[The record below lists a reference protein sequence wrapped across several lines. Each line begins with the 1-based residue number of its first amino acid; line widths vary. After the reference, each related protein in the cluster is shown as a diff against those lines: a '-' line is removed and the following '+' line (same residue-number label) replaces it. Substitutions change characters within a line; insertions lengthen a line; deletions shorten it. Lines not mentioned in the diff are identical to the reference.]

1 MYCKKCGCPISEDAV
16 FCKKCGEKQHQ
27 GIESAAVHSHQGK
40 DFLKKFSV
48 VFRRVFRTTA
58 SKIIA
63 GVLAAAILVTGIAV
77 IVNNQNKNRFA
88 SDSISVVVEPTLK
101 YDNVSSFSEGF
112 AVVEKDKKYGYV
124 DQNGKEVVPPRYYS
138 AGSFSDGVA
147 VAYSKEDCT
156 WHIIDKTGNVKAKLK
171 GYDNVGYSF
180 SNGLIQVEKNDKY
193 GLADTTGKEVLPPIY
208 DSVGDFNE
216 GLARVEKG
224 DKYGFADITG
234 KEVVPL
240 KYINAWD
247 FCEGFAWVEEDNKCC
262 YIDKTGREFSP
273 LTNYS
278 VSYFNDGA
286 AVLYFKPANIWYIS
300 NKVGYINT
308 PLKNYDNVHGFNDG
322 FVQVLKDGKWGF
334 VDQTGKE
341 VVPLIYDSTE
351 NFNDGF
357 ARVEKNGKYGFV
369 DKTGKEVVPLI
380 YDSAESFNDGLA
392 QVQKDGKYGFVDQ
405 TGKEVVPL
413 IYDSVD
419 SFNDGLARVEK
430 DGKYNY
436 IDKTGKEVV
445 PSEYDLGWGEFS
457 EGFADVKKGKKY
469 GYIDKN
475 GNVAVPMIYDETRE
489 FSEGLAWVRQGK
501 KWGILKINEPT
512 SNSSSSTATSD
523 VPTTS
528 NSTDTNTIAINI
540 DDYVGMWH
548 IDGQNYDSTY
558 VAAYETELGIEKL
571 SNNNFSF
578 WLIREHK
585 YEISCE
591 TTLNGNMADFT
602 YEDGQYIVIG
612 TLTFNKNSI
621 TVSITSSDM
630 SYNPVGTIT
639 FDSRHGGIYDD
650 GRGEDETN
658 DTSSGSSCSRCGR
671 TLTDGETCDCTWC
684 DICNAWMLGHGH
696 EEGEPPVDSS
706 TAQSSTDSTSAQS
719 GTGSTADYD
728 YSFEGNEI
736 TITKYK
742 GSGDTVVIPATI
754 DGKRVTVIGG
764 TAFSER
770 FDLTSVTIPA
780 SVISIRD
787 KSFDFS
793 HFESIYFEGNA
804 PSLEDYAWEK
814 LNCMWDVFYYKP
826 GTTGWTSPPWDAYD
840 KETW

>member
-1 MYCKKCGCPISEDAV
+1 MYCKKCGCSISEDAV

-63 GVLAAAILVTGIAV
+63 GVLAVAIFATGVV
-77 IVNNQNKNRFA
+77 IVVDNQNKNRFS
-88 SDSISVVVEPTLK
+88 SDNISVLVEPTLK
-101 YDNVSSFSEGF
+101 YDDVMYFSEGF
-112 AVVEKDKKYGYV
+112 AGVE
-124 DQNGKEVVPPRYYS
+124 
-138 AGSFSDGVA
+138 
-147 VAYSKEDCT
+147 
-156 WHIIDKTGNVKAKLK
+156 
-171 GYDNVGYSF
+171 
-180 SNGLIQVEKNDKY
+180 
-193 GLADTTGKEVLPPIY
+193 
-208 DSVGDFNE
+208 
-216 GLARVEKG
+216 
-224 DKYGFADITG
+224 
-234 KEVVPL
+234 
-240 KYINAWD
+240 
-247 FCEGFAWVEEDNKCC
+247 
-262 YIDKTGREFSP
+262 
-273 LTNYS
+273 
-278 VSYFNDGA
+278 
-286 AVLYFKPANIWYIS
+286 
-300 NKVGYINT
+300 
-308 PLKNYDNVHGFNDG
+308 
-322 FVQVLKDGKWGF
+322 KDGKWGY

-341 VVPLIYDSTE
+341 VVPLIYDE
-351 NFNDGF
+351 
-357 ARVEKNGKYGFV
+357 VE
-369 DKTGKEVVPLI
+369 
-380 YDSAESFNDGLA
+380 A
-392 QVQKDGKYGFVDQ
+392 
-405 TGKEVVPL
+405 
-413 IYDSVD
+413 
-419 SFNDGLARVEK
+419 FNDGLARVEK
-430 DGKYNY
+430 DGKWGCVDQTGKEVVSPQYDEIGLFHEGLARVKNYSEYGGRYGYIDKTGKAVVPLKYDEIGDFKDGLAVARIGKASSGDWKYGY

-445 PSEYDLGWGEFS
+445 PFIYRGAGDFN
-457 EGFADVKKGKKY
+457 EGLAYVQKDGRY
-469 GYIDKN
+469 GYIDKT
-475 GNVAVPMIYDETRE
+475 GNIVIPLNFTSAIDFSDGLAVVGYGNNIWYIIDKTCDIKNTKELLTQYTNVTGFKEGFVNVFKDGKHGFVDQTGKEVVPPKYDIAFEFNEGLAIVEKDGKWGCVDQTGKEVVSTKYDDIGGFNEEGLARVEKDGKRGYIDQAGKEVVPLKYDTTYGFNEGLASVEKDGKWGYVDQSGNEIISLSYDYTSDFDEGFAWVKKDKKCGYIDKTGKEVVPFIYDDAQN
-489 FSEGLAWVRQGK
+489 FSEGLAWVRKGK

-512 SNSSSSTATSD
+512 SNDPSSTTTSD

-528 NSTDTNTIAINI
+528 SSTDTSATAINI

-548 IDGQNYDSTY
+548 IDGQNYDSNY

-571 SNNNFSF
+571 SNNKFSF

-602 YEDGQYIVIG
+602 CEDGQYIVIG
-612 TLTFNKNSI
+612 TLTFNQNSI
-621 TVSITSSDM
+621 TVNITSSDM
-630 SYNPVGTIT
+630 PYNPVGTIT

-650 GRGEDETN
+650 GRGDNETN
-658 DTSSGSSCSRCGR
+658 DPDSTCPRCGR

-696 EEGEPPVDSS
+696 GEGEELVDSD
-706 TAQSSTDSTSAQS
+706 TAHS

-787 KSFDFS
+787 RSFDFS

>member
-63 GVLAAAILVTGIAV
+63 GVLAAAILVTGIVV
-77 IVNNQNKNRFA
+77 IVDNQNKNRFV

-124 DQNGKEVVPPRYYS
+124 DQNGKEVVPPIYYS

-147 VAYSKEDCT
+147 VAYSKDDCT
-156 WHIIDKTGNVKAKLK
+156 WHIIDKTGNVKAQLK

-180 SNGLIQVEKNDKY
+180 SNGFIQVEKDDKY
-193 GLADTTGKEVLPPIY
+193 GLADATGKEVIPPTYDRIY
-208 DSVGDFNE
+208 GFNE
-216 GLARVEKG
+216 GLARVEKD
-224 DKYGFADITG
+224 DKYGFVDSTG

-278 VSYFNDGA
+278 VSYFNDGV
-286 AVLYFKPANIWYIS
+286 AVLYFKPANIWYVS

-341 VVPLIYDSTE
+341 IVPLIYDSTE

-357 ARVEKNGKYGFV
+357 ARVKKDGKYGFV
-369 DKTGKEVVPLI
+369 DQTGKEVVPPI
-380 YDSAESFNDGLA
+380 YDYVSGFSEGFA
-392 QVQKDGKYGFVDQ
+392 QVKKDGKYGFVDQ

-419 SFNDGLARVEK
+419 SFNNGLARVEK
-430 DGKYNY
+430 DGKRNY

-475 GNVAVPMIYDETRE
+475 GNVAVPMIYDEAKE

-512 SNSSSSTATSD
+512 SNDPSSTATSD
-523 VPTTS
+523 VSTTS
-528 NSTDTNTIAINI
+528 NSTETNATAINI
-540 DDYVGMWH
+540 DDYVGKWH
-548 IDGQNYDSTY
+548 IAGQNYDSTY

-578 WLIREHK
+578 CLIREHK

-602 YEDGQYIVIG
+602 CEDGRYIVIG
-612 TLTFNKNSI
+612 TLTFNQNSI

-630 SYNPVGTIT
+630 PYNPVGTIT

-650 GRGEDETN
+650 GRGDNETN
-658 DTSSGSSCSRCGR
+658 DPDSTCPRCGR

-696 EEGEPPVDSS
+696 GEGEELVDSN
-706 TAQSSTDSTSAQS
+706 TAQN

-728 YSFEGNEI
+728 YSFAGQEI
-736 TITKYK
+736 TITRYK
-742 GSGDTVVIPATI
+742 GSGGDVVIPATI

-787 KSFDFS
+787 RSFDFS

>member
-77 IVNNQNKNRFA
+77 IVNNQNKNRFV

-124 DQNGKEVVPPRYYS
+124 DQNGKEVVPPIYYS

-147 VAYSKEDCT
+147 VAYSKDDCT
-156 WHIIDKTGNVKAKLK
+156 WHIIDKTGNVKAQLK

-180 SNGLIQVEKNDKY
+180 SNGFIQVEKDDKY
-193 GLADTTGKEVLPPIY
+193 GLADATGKEVIPPTYDRIY
-208 DSVGDFNE
+208 GFNE
-216 GLARVEKG
+216 GLARVEKD
-224 DKYGFADITG
+224 DKYGFVDSTG
-234 KEVVPL
+234 KEVVPFI
-240 KYINAWD
+240 YRSAGD
-247 FCEGFAWVEEDNKCC
+247 FNEGLAYVQKDGRYG
-262 YIDKTGREFSP
+262 YIDKTGNIVIPLNFTSAIDFS
-273 LTNYS
+273 
-278 VSYFNDGA
+278 DGL
-286 AVLYFKPANIWYIS
+286 AVVGYGNNIWYIID
-300 NKVGYINT
+300 KTCDIKNT
-308 PLKNYDNVHGFNDG
+308 KELLTQYTNVTGFKEG
-322 FVQVLKDGKWGF
+322 FVEVYKDGKHGF
-334 VDQTGKE
+334 VDQTGRE
-341 VVPLIYDSTE
+341 VVPPIYDYVQDFSE
-351 NFNDGF
+351 
-357 ARVEKNGKYGFV
+357 
-369 DKTGKEVVPLI
+369 
-380 YDSAESFNDGLA
+380 GLA

-405 TGKEVVPL
+405 NGKEVVPL

-430 DGKYNY
+430 DGKRNY

-475 GNVAVPMIYDETRE
+475 GNVAVPMIYDEAKE

-512 SNSSSSTATSD
+512 SNDPSSTATSD
-523 VPTTS
+523 VSTTS
-528 NSTDTNTIAINI
+528 NSTETSATAINI
-540 DDYVGMWH
+540 DDYVGKWH
-548 IDGQNYDSTY
+548 IAGQNYDSTY

-578 WLIREHK
+578 WLIRLHK

-591 TTLNGNMADFT
+591 TTLNGNTADFT
-602 YEDGQYIVIG
+602 YENGQYIVIG

-630 SYNPVGTIT
+630 PYNPVGTIT

-650 GRGEDETN
+650 GRGDNETN
-658 DTSSGSSCSRCGR
+658 DPDSTCPRCGR

-696 EEGEPPVDSS
+696 GEGEELVDSD
-706 TAQSSTDSTSAQS
+706 TAHS

-728 YSFEGNEI
+728 YSFAGQEI
-736 TITKYK
+736 TITRYK
-742 GSGDTVVIPATI
+742 GSGGDVVIPATI

-787 KSFDFS
+787 RSFDFS

>member
-27 GIESAAVHSHQGK
+27 GIEPVAVHSHQGK

-63 GVLAAAILVTGIAV
+63 GVLAAAILATGIVV
-77 IVNNQNKNRFA
+77 IVDNQNKNRFV

-101 YDNVSSFSEGF
+101 YDNVSGFSEGF

-124 DQNGKEVVPPRYYS
+124 DQNGKEVVPPTYYS

-156 WHIIDKTGNVKAKLK
+156 WHIIDKTGNVKAQLK

-180 SNGLIQVEKNDKY
+180 SNGLIQVEKDDKY
-193 GLADTTGKEVLPPIY
+193 GLADTTGKEVLPPVY
-208 DSVGDFNE
+208 DSVGDFND
-216 GLARVEKG
+216 GLAWVEKNEMWG
-224 DKYGFADITG
+224 LIDTTGNEVLPFIYNQRFNEGFSRVKEDGNLSLVDKTG
-234 KEVVPL
+234 KEV
-240 KYINAWD
+240 
-247 FCEGFAWVEEDNKCC
+247 
-262 YIDKTGREFSP
+262 
-273 LTNYS
+273 LTLPHDCYS
-278 VSYFNDGA
+278 VC
-286 AVLYFKPANIWYIS
+286 
-300 NKVGYINT
+300 
-308 PLKNYDNVHGFNDG
+308 
-322 FVQVLKDGKWGF
+322 
-334 VDQTGKE
+334 
-341 VVPLIYDSTE
+341 
-351 NFNDGF
+351 NFNDGVAVLHFEPGDIWYIFDKTGNVKARLKDYRYVSGFSEGF
-357 ARVEKNGKYGFV
+357 AQVAKDGKYGFV
-369 DKTGKEVVPLI
+369 DKNGKDVVPPI
-380 YDSAESFNDGLA
+380 YDDVQDFNEGIA

-430 DGKYNY
+430 DGKYNF

-445 PSEYDLGWGEFS
+445 PSEYDIGWGEFS
-457 EGFADVKKGKKY
+457 EGFADVRKGKKY
-469 GYIDKN
+469 GYIDKS
-475 GNVAVPMIYDETRE
+475 GNEAVPMIYDEAKE
-489 FSEGLAWVRQGK
+489 FSEGLAWVRKGE

-512 SNSSSSTATSD
+512 SNDPSSTTTSD

-528 NSTDTNTIAINI
+528 SSTDISATAINI

-548 IDGQNYDSTY
+548 IDGQNYDSNY

-571 SNNNFSF
+571 SNNKFSF

-602 YEDGQYIVIG
+602 CEDGQYIVIG
-612 TLTFNKNSI
+612 TLTFNQNSI
-621 TVSITSSDM
+621 TVNITSSDM
-630 SYNPVGTIT
+630 PYNPVGTIT

-650 GRGEDETN
+650 GRGDNETN
-658 DTSSGSSCSRCGR
+658 DPDSTCPRCGR
-671 TLTDGETCDCTWC
+671 TLTDGETSCDCTWC

-787 KSFDFS
+787 RSFDFS